1 MLFFYALNSIVW
13 RSNNRMKPKNNNQ
26 LCPTC
31 KTGQDTYLLDN
42 RNPFCPYLHCHNG
55 KTCSAYEPLEN
66 TDGGNNNDSPNN

>member
-1 MLFFYALNSIVW
+1 
-13 RSNNRMKPKNNNQ
+13 MKPKNNKQ

-55 KTCSAYEPLEN
+55 KTCLAYEPLKN
-66 TDGGNNNDSPNN
+66 TDGGNDSDSCNR